1 MPLQTH
7 GASANRVCPLSLA
20 TAGNGD
26 TAVESHAEAHNW
38 ILPMATTQES
48 LSRQWLMLQ
57 WIPRYPR
64 RTTARELADRLCSE
78 DHVVTKRTVE
88 RDLVA
93 LSEAF
98 PLLADERSKPF
109 GWSWQKDA
117 PQFSLPGMSPLQAMV
132 LTLAHTHLRP
142 LLPAH
147 LLEPLQPYFQQA
159 ASTLRHALGKRGVS
173 SWNKRVAVVQPTQPL
188 LPPKVDAAALAVVH
202 EALAQEHQLELR
214 YRNRSAGKTVS
225 YRVHPLGLIYRGM
238 LGYLVCTIA
247 DYTDPRLLALHR
259 IDSAHP
265 LDEGANTPK
274 GFELQAYAHSG
285 VLGFMDNGPINLVMR
300 MEAPAAEHLYETPLS
315 EDQVITDD
323 ERENWVRITATV
335 HDTSQLRWWL
345 LGFGDQLGVV
355 APASLRDT
363 LSGTH
368 QAATRHYERDGHD

>member
-1 MPLQTH
+1 
-7 GASANRVCPLSLA
+7 
-20 TAGNGD
+20 
-26 TAVESHAEAHNW
+26 
-38 ILPMATTQES
+38 MATTQET

-64 RTTARELADRLCSE
+64 KTTARELVDRLCSE

-88 RDLVA
+88 RDLAA
-93 LSEAF
+93 LSEVF
-98 PLLADERSKPF
+98 PLLSDERNKPF

-132 LTLAHTHLRP
+132 LTLASTHLRP

-147 LLEPLQPYFQQA
+147 LLKPLQPYFQQA
-159 ASTLRHALGKRGVS
+159 DDTLRHALGKRRVA

-188 LPPKVDAAALAVVH
+188 LPPKVDDAVMAVVH

-214 YRNRSAGKTVS
+214 YRNRSAGKTVN

-259 IDSAHP
+259 IDSAHQ
-265 LDEGANTPK
+265 LDEAANTPK
-274 GFELQAYAHSG
+274 GFDLQAYANSG
-285 VLGFMDNGPINLVMR
+285 VLGFMDNGPIKLVMR

-323 ERENWVRITATV
+323 EREGWVRISATV

-345 LGFGDQLGVV
+345 LGFGDQIKVV
-355 APASLRDT
+355 APSEI
-363 LSGTH
+363 SGTLLAEH
-368 QAATRHYERDGHD
+368 QSAANRYRGIKYERHDEF